1 MKGRIRWWLL
11 AVVLA
16 CSSTVHAGVTGR
28 LVYLGLD
35 PSSNQHGGN
44 DDQRFQLA
52 GNAVRWVGQN
62 NDPTTAFVNGDS
74 AFGSETGFLL
84 ATAGLTDLTEIPVQ
98 DLDTADLS
106 GFEALYIGPRTMVAD
121 LVAAAANVLSF
132 VQSGGGL
139 VVEPNLFEPES
150 WSWVPFADQIGHSGD
165 ENASSNDV
173 TIVDRS
179 HPVMQGL
186 TSAGLS
192 DWANSVHSVF
202 SSPEAAEFDELAIDS
217 GITGLAVI
225 IARGGEPT
233 GGCCFDD
240 FSCEQVTGK
249 ECDSAGGTYQ
259 GDGTNCDDCPLPP
272 TGACCFEEACQVL
285 TESECAGAGG
295 DYRGDGTNCD
305 DNDGNGLADICE
317 DGDCSGFPCG
327 NGKVLICH
335 VPPGNPDN
343 AHTIC
348 ISENAVPGHFAN
360 HKGDHCGPCEE
371 DVRNAY

>member
-1 MKGRIRWWLL
+1 
-11 AVVLA
+11 
-16 CSSTVHAGVTGR
+16 VTGR

-35 PSSNQHGGN
+35 PSSNQHGCN
-44 DDQRFQLA
+44 DDQRFLLA

-62 NDPTTAFVNGDS
+62 NDPTTAFVNGGGG
-74 AFGSETGFLL
+74 FGSETGFVL
-84 ATAGLTDLTEIPVQ
+84 ALAGLTDLTEILVQ

-106 GFEALYIGPRTMVAD
+106 GFEALYIGPRTAGVAD

-139 VVEPNLFEPES
+139 VVETNIIDPAS

-165 ENASSNDV
+165 DNTSSNGV
-173 TIVDRS
+173 TIVDGS

-192 DWANSVHSVF
+192 DWTDSVHSVF
-202 SSPEAAEFDELAIDS
+202 SSPGAAEFDELAIDS
-217 GITGLAVI
+217 GSTGLAVI
-225 IARGGEPT
+225 IARGGGEPT

-240 FSCEQVTGK
+240 FSCEQVTEN

-343 AHTIC
+343 PRTIC
-348 ISENAVPGHFAN
+348 ISENAVAAHFAN

-371 DVRNAY
+371 GLGARDVDPLSF